1 MKSPVSYCASTRRLF
16 IFALASLLLVPAT
29 ASPAPAAEG
38 RLRIELLLKG
48 LECLK
53 TTSGPGDDSIFI
65 CTATVNLANGKSFVS
80 WHAFWDIGAD
90 EFQAEKEATQG
101 IGGFWP
107 VKDINDIVV
116 LALVAEEDYGSGAQ
130 FGVTK
135 KEIERRFKDM
145 LPKLKHQYTWQNRPR
160 DQMVKELRDAIS
172 EAWRTR
178 EKKQDDLIAITELR
192 VMPEDISTTQIKKK
206 LKRHP
211 AVGDGGAFALHIQVT
226 SGPFEHQKPGDDKKD
241 GGQGGAW
248 QGSPGMPGGGQ
259 PGGGQSPGSPAN
271 QRNHWIHSAGSF
283 RMTGGNQWNEYDA
296 NGAVKFSY
304 VETQRTPQFVELYD
318 ASREGFARLYADKAM
333 GKHPTLSGNKWIDVL
348 KGSWK
353 KSAPGQGGGQPG
365 GNQPGGGAQKARTHW
380 AYAGGHVEHAG
391 GKTWREYQGSKLHAT
406 FTEQERNDEYIQLYN
421 GQTSLWIRLTDK
433 AMHAF
438 SGHNRDAGWQEYRD
452 GKWTK

>member
-1 MKSPVSYCASTRRLF
+1 VLSALAVLLAVSPVAR
-16 IFALASLLLVPAT
+16 
-29 ASPAPAAEG
+29 AEETG

-53 TTSGPGDDSIFI
+53 TTSGLGDDSIFI
-65 CTATVNLANGKSFVS
+65 CTATVNLANGRSFVS

-90 EFQAEKEATQG
+90 QFQGKKEATQG

-116 LALVAEEDYGSGAQ
+116 LALVAEKDYGSAAQ

-135 KEIERRFKDM
+135 KEIERRLKDM

-160 DQMVKELRDAIS
+160 DQVVKELRDAIS

-241 GGQGGAW
+241 AGPGGTW

-259 PGGGQSPGSPAN
+259 PGGGQSPGAPVN
-271 QRNHWIHSAGSF
+271 PRDHWVHSAGSF
-283 RMTGGNQWNEYDA
+283 RMIGGNKWNEYDA

-304 VETQRTPQFVELYD
+304 VETQRTPDFVELYD
-318 ASREGFARLYADKAM
+318 ASREGFARLYADRAM
-333 GKHPTLSGNKWIDVL
+333 GKHPLLSGNQWIDVL

-365 GNQPGGGAQKARTHW
+365 GNQPGGPGGGAQKPRTHW
-380 AYAGGHVEHAG
+380 AYAGGHVQHVG
-391 GKTWREYQGSKLHAT
+391 GKKWQEHQGGKLHAT
-406 FTEQERNDEYIQLYN
+406 FTEQERTDEYIQLYN
-421 GQTSLWIRLTDK
+421 AKASLWIRLTDK
-433 AMHAF
+433 AMHLF
-438 SGHNRDAGWQEYRD
+438 QGHNRDAGWQEYR
-452 GKWTK
+452 GGQWTK